1 MTTPTFSPDAMKR
14 AVPAFATPESEV
26 FDLILPFFQAALA
39 LLHQELGLV
48 DALDSAAPHVER
60 LCYLMGCRRAIP
72 HLDLV
77 LTPFG
82 FGVVSNQ
89 NHAPASPHRVQ
100 ALAEELR
107 ADESRSRDALL
118 FALLDTPWAAGAAA
132 RRAVDSLLF
141 CPTLLRRHGVT
152 LDGAEVYHREARAL
166 APDIQAARREAAALL
181 SPELMAELIR
191 RRRLP
196 IETERDLYDELT
208 AAVTHFMAAIIT
220 ARRNRTPDPDLPR
233 AREALLHFVRTHRS
247 RLPEYADSTTA
258 QAHDLRPYQNE
269 QDHTTFFFG

>member
-39 LLHQELGLV
+39 LLHQEFGLV
-48 DALDSAAPHVER
+48 DAPDSAA
-60 LCYLMGCRRAIP
+60 
-72 HLDLV
+72 
-77 LTPFG
+77 
-82 FGVVSNQ
+82 
-89 NHAPASPHRVQ
+89 PHRVQ

-220 ARRNRTPDPDLPR
+220 ARRSRTPDPDLPR
-233 AREALLHFVRTHRS
+233 ARETLLHFVRTHRS